1 MPTVLLVEDDAAVRR
16 VIRHMLSDHH
26 HEILEAGSAPEA
38 IEVAAEYTGRIDLL
52 VTDVVMPHSNCDALV
67 AKLQQDRPE
76 MKVIL
81 MSGYSEEVLSEYG
94 VTESGPNFIPKPFTA
109 DQLAAKVSEVLGT
122 IKARHSGLA
131 S

>member
-16 VIRHMLSDHH
+16 VIRHMLADQC

-38 IEVAAEYTGRIDLL
+38 IQVAAGYAGRIDLL
-52 VTDVVMPHSNCDALV
+52 VTDVVMPHSNCDALI
-67 AKLQQDRPE
+67 ARLRADRPD

-81 MSGYSEEVLSEYG
+81 ISGYSEEVLSQYG
-94 VTESGPNFIPKPFTA
+94 VAESGPNFLPKPFTA
-109 DQLAAKVSEVLGT
+109 DQLAAKVGEVLGT
-122 IKARHSGLA
+122 GNARHSGLA